1 MKRLT
6 PVILRIVPVL
16 LLVVFAIVTIIGS
29 GGGEVDIAP
38 FSTASGIVVDDFDGD
53 GRADIAVAI
62 SYVDAPPPHPGYVYV
77 YRQTASG
84 AYADPDMYPIGPDPW
99 GLSSGDINDDGRLDL
114 VAATPVSVTL
124 VPGATNDSGL
134 ISILRQDATNAGS
147 FLPFQSVATGGAATD
162 AAVGLLNADTL
173 PDVVV
178 ADSVLVNGRAVLLA
192 QNPASPG
199 SFLSPVSLL
208 VGAGHGSEDVAVGD
222 VNGDGLSDVVLAA
235 GDLVA
240 IFYRNAVGGFDTVKT
255 LSAGKHVSGVALAD
269 LDRDTRIDIAVANA
283 GNAPDG
289 GTGDSSV
296 TILRQ
301 VIAGSFTGLNIP
313 VPDGARRLAIA
324 DLNDDT
330 LPDIAVVSIVYQ
342 SRALSKVSVLL
353 NRNTL
358 PGQFFVSSVY
368 DGTFNANFIAVGDIN
383 NDSLNDIVLNDG
395 PTVYYQQ
402 SSVHGTFTA
411 GQSLP

>member
-1 MKRLT
+1 MKS
-6 PVILRIVPVL
+6 PASVMLRVVPVV
-16 LLVVFAIVTIIGS
+16 LLVVLGIVTIIGS
-29 GGGEVDIAP
+29 GGGDVEIAP
-38 FSTASGIVVDDFDGD
+38 FLTASGIVVDDFDGD
-53 GRADIAVAI
+53 GRADIAVAN

-99 GLSSGDINDDGRLDL
+99 GLSSGDINNDGRLDL
-114 VAATPVSVTL
+114 VAATPVSVAPA
-124 VPGATNDSGL
+124 PGVTSDSGQ
-134 ISILRQDATNAGS
+134 ISILRQDPANAGA

-162 AAVGLLNADTL
+162 AAVGLLNADSL

-178 ADSVLVNGRAVLLA
+178 ADSVLVNGRALLFP

-199 SFLSPVSLL
+199 NFLSPVSLL

-240 IFYRNAVGGFDTVKT
+240 VFYRNAVGGFDPVQT
-255 LSAGKHVSGVALAD
+255 LGAGKHVSGVALAD
-269 LDRDTRIDIAVANA
+269 LDRDKRMDIAVANA

-301 VIAGSFTGLNIP
+301 VTAGSFTALNIP

-324 DLNDDT
+324 DLNNDT

-342 SRALSKVSVLL
+342 SQAPSKVSVLVNL
-353 NRNTL
+353 NTL
-358 PGQFFVSSVY
+358 PGQFFLSGVY
-368 DGTFNANFIAVGDIN
+368 DGTRNANFIAVGDIN
-383 NDSLNDIVLNDG
+383 NDSLNDIVLNEG
-395 PTVYYQQ
+395 PTVLFQRPA
-402 SSVHGTFTA
+402 VVGTFAA
-411 GQSLP
+411 GQPLP